1 MVSLSPPCTL
11 FTTSASPK
19 SSLYPVSAKPSHF
32 FTHAKTTTRF
42 RVSCNAGNGEQNLKD
57 DSKNVDS
64 QEKVDRRNMLY
75 GMGSLH
81 GAANLAYAGTG
92 RANPT
97 APVISAVMLPTKR
110 MTGNK

>member
-1 MVSLSPPCTL
+1 MAYLSPPCTL
-11 FTTSASPK
+11 FTTSASQK
-19 SSLYPVSAKPSHF
+19 SSLHPFSAKPSHF

-42 RVSCNAGNGEQNLKD
+42 RVSCNAGNGEQDLKD

-75 GMGSLH
+75 NMGSLH

-97 APVISAVMLPTKR
+97 TLAISVVMLPSKR
-110 MTGNK
+110 MTETK